1 MKLCTFVRKEQI
13 EGPSMPGIVRAD
25 GVARLGCADLIA
37 WLAARGEVNEV
48 ETFDFY
54 DIRLLAPIP
63 EPPSIRDFFAFEQH
77 VATTRARR
85 GEPVPEFWYSAP
97 VFYFTNPAAVIG
109 PDEIVA
115 YPIGTEKL
123 DYELE
128 VAAVIGADEQIAAFT
143 ILNDWSARDLQ
154 RGEISV
160 GLGPA
165 KGKDFATS
173 LGPVLVTLDEFDG
186 TSASMVA
193 RVNGIER
200 SRGELA
206 DLHYSWS
213 EIRDRAVLNTR
224 LRPGDVLGSG
234 TVGTGCILESEDQ
247 QWLQPGD
254 VIELEIAGLGVLR
267 NVIGDRPHER
277 SA

>member
-1 MKLCTFVRKEQI
+1 VKLCTFLVTDQAR
-13 EGPSMPGIVRAD
+13 PAPLPGVLHGD
-25 GVARLGCADLIA
+25 HVARLDCLDVID
-37 WLAARGEVNEV
+37 WLAKGGDVQ
-48 ETFDFY
+48 ETETY
-54 DIRLLAPIP
+54 DLTSVQLLAPVP
-63 EPPSIRDFFAFEQH
+63 VPPSIRDFFAFEQH
-77 VATTRARR
+77 VATTRAKR
-85 GEPVPEFWYSAP
+85 GEAVPEFWYEAP
-97 VFYFTNPAAVIG
+97 VFYFTNPAAVVG
-109 PDEIVA
+109 PDVTI
-115 YPIGTEKL
+115 PFPQGTKKL

-128 VAAVIGADEQIAAFT
+128 VAAVIGLGEEIMGFT

-173 LGPVLVTLDEFDG
+173 LGPVLVTVDEFNG
-186 TSASMVA
+186 SRGLMLA

-213 EIRDRAVLNTR
+213 TIRERAAMNTH

-234 TVGTGCILESEDQ
+234 TVGTGCILESHDQ
-247 QWLQPGD
+247 VWLESGD
-254 VIELEIAGLGVLR
+254 VVELEVGGLGVLR
-267 NVIGDRPHER
+267 NVIGPPTR
-277 SA
+277 